1 MIKKLDDG
9 VIQERLRDLP
19 GWSLQ
24 DGKLTREYHFPNF
37 VDAFGFMTRAAMV
50 AEKSNHHPEWFNV
63 YNKVIVQ
70 LTTHEAKGISERD
83 FALASTMDELAP

>member
-37 VDAFGFMTRAAMV
+37 VDAFGFMHAGGRIGSRV
-50 AEKSNHHPEWFNV
+50 
-63 YNKVIVQ
+63 
-70 LTTHEAKGISERD
+70 R
-83 FALASTMDELAP
+83 